1 MNRGLFFSLV
11 LLLCVAPWGARARV
25 QSLTVEH
32 DERAGFLLGSFG
44 YWSGGVLEL
53 VLRDMEVRF
62 GVGAGDFCS

>member
-1 MNRGLFFSLV
+1 MGRGLFAILL
-11 LLLCVAPWGARARV
+11 LLLCAAPWGARARV
-25 QSLTVEH
+25 QSLTVEN

-62 GVGAGDFCS
+62 GPWFSYFGC